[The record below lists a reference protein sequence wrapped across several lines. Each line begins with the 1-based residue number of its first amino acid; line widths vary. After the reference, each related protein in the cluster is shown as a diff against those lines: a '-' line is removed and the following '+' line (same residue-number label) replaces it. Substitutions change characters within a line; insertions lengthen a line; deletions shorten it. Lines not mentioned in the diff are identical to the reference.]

1 MARVVVVG
9 SVASDEVVRLGE
21 RMREGAHLN
30 GRLTGT
36 RLGGGGANTAVAL
49 AAAGHRVA
57 LVAAIGDD
65 AGGAWQLAQ
74 LRAAGVETDAVAVVP
89 GPSTRSILMVDPA
102 GERTIVNLGRVTEA
116 EPPRRLCD
124 LGADLVYVRTRC
136 TAGLAPLLAEVA
148 ARSMVVAH
156 VPPVTSG
163 GFPAHVVLGSA
174 SDLDDGFLAD
184 PVAASAAVA
193 GSLLRWVV
201 VTRGPG
207 GAEARSIAGERLHM
221 AASDVRAL
229 DSTGAGDAFAA
240 GLCHALAGGCGMDAA
255 LAVAIRWGTEKVLC
269 DGSALTAEAVRN
281 LLAMRR

>member
-9 SVASDEVVRLGE
+9 SVASDDVVRLAE

-30 GRLTGT
+30 GRLSAT

-49 AAAGHRVA
+49 AAAGHRVS

-65 AGGAWQLAQ
+65 ATGAWQLEE
-74 LRAAGVETDAVAVVP
+74 LRAAGVDTSAVAVVP

-116 EPPRRLCD
+116 QPPHRLCD
-124 LGADLVYVRTRC
+124 LPADLVYVRARHVD
-136 TAGLAPLLAEVA
+136 GLAPLLIEAA
-148 ARSMVVAH
+148 ARAMVVAH
-156 VPPVTSG
+156 VPPVTDG

-174 SDLDDGFLAD
+174 SDLDAGYLDD
-184 PVAASAAVA
+184 PVAAAARVA
-193 GSLLRWVV
+193 GPLMRWSV

-207 GAEARSIAGERLHM
+207 GAEARSTAGERHRQ
-221 AASDVRAL
+221 AARAVRAI

-240 GLCHALAGGCGMDAA
+240 GLCHALAGGCAMPEA
-255 LAVAIRWGTEKVLC
+255 LAVAVRWGSEKVMH
-269 DGSALTAEAVRN
+269 DGSALSAAVVQGLLTAKG
-281 LLAMRR
+281 